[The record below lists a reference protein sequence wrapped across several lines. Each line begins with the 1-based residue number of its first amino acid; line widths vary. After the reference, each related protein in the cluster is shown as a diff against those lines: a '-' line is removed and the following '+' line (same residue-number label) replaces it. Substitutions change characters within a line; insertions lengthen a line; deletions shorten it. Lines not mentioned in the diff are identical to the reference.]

1 MVATAG
7 VDAGFAQGAVLGM
20 AANLKTMANIISPLL
35 WSRVY
40 AAGVRP
46 APLAIGGKAIH
57 TPPCISVFLV
67 TLYRKY
73 AGVRGGGC
81 TTRLG

>member
-1 MVATAG
+1 M
-7 VDAGFAQGAVLGM
+7 
-20 AANLKTMANIISPLL
+20 
-35 WSRVY
+35 
-40 AAGVRP
+40 
-46 APLAIGGKAIH
+46 GGKAIH

-81 TTRLG
+81 TARHGEVRRGRAGAYFYAGLTLLTLVRIVVGRSLAADYELPPR